1 MEAEEAAAVG
11 AWEVGPAQGT
21 GLKPVTEPEPGRARV
36 LAQDRLPA

>member
-1 MEAEEAAAVG
+1 MEAEAAAAVW

-21 GLKPVTEPEPGRARV
+21 GLKPVPEPGRARV